1 MINTIKDK
9 FEKINDIEVKIYT
22 AIERNQKKLL
32 NDIEDNQKNRLKE
45 NIRKEAINKK
55 SNT

>member
-9 FEKINDIEVKIYT
+9 FEKINDMEVNIYT

-45 NIRKEAINKK
+45 NVRKEAINKK